1 MPPSAVCSPFL
12 IASLVALF
20 YRKDK
25 YFYSTK
31 LLNMIRFLMGALT
44 LLFANGVFAQSFNIS
59 GKVTGAA
66 DNEPLI
72 GATVVLKGTTTGT
85 ITDLDGN
92 FQFSIPESA
101 AQDSLLVSF
110 VGFKSAIVP
119 IAGREQI
126 NISLSDDAELLGE
139 VVVTAIGIARE
150 KRSLG
155 YAVNEV
161 KSEEISDSRETDV
174 IRAMNAKVP
183 GVQITGTSGSPG
195 ASSNIVIRGNTSGT
209 ASNSPLFIID
219 GIPIDNSY
227 RGSNFTDQANRV
239 MDLNPEDIESIS
251 VLKGGAAA
259 ALYGVKAGN
268 GVVVIN
274 TKKGKSGIS
283 EVTFSSTTLIDR
295 VNKLP
300 PIQRRFAQG
309 SGGNFVPTS
318 QFSWGPRLDTMRYNG
333 IPNSSSQ
340 FGHLVGQSSPLAT
353 DREAQ
358 AYDNASR
365 VFQTGVTLNNNLSFR
380 GGNDVSG
387 YFLSLGDVRQTG
399 IIPNSEFNRTSVR
412 VSGFTKVGKHFKAE
426 GAANYIAV
434 DAERT
439 QRGSNLSGVT
449 LGLFRAPPSY
459 DLTNGSDDPVN
470 DPTAFE
476 LPDGSQRTYFSNYD
490 NPFWSVNRNRNREQT
505 NRMMGHVEFSYQP
518 KDWISVTNRTGLDHY
533 NTTSKAWWDSQSG
546 EFRAGGGLVINNS
559 FTNTV
564 LNNDL
569 LVTLDHSFSENFRVT
584 FIAGHN
590 YRSEYNNSLYAEGE
604 GFIIPGFYDLSNTPL
619 QNQFVDDFIQR
630 ERAVGLYG
638 DLNLS
643 FWNWL
648 YLHFT
653 GRNDW
658 LSNLPENRNSF
669 FYPSTAVG
677 LVFTDMLDMQSSVLP
692 YGKLRASYSNVGN
705 GAPIIYGTNPN
716 MTFVGTNDGQ
726 GLLSFYPDAMIGN
739 VFLTPQNTTTWEIG
753 TDLRLFQNRIGVDLT
768 YFNAITTDQIEL
780 MSLPPSSGF
789 SSQLQNIGKVVNQGI
804 ELLLTLQVLE
814 SNSPKKLGWESTINF
829 TRLRNMVEELTET
842 IDFVTLTTSGLEST
856 SSIMAAGNPFGAFY
870 GSAWARDDNGN
881 ILVDDNGYPIVDGQR
896 QIIGDPN
903 PKFTAGW
910 RNTFSYRNFDLTF
923 LLDIRVGGDMYNGTR
938 GVMNFHGTHADT
950 DAREDFIVWDGVV
963 ASTGEVNTQEIKL
976 DQDFYSR
983 YGLVGVSEYNVE
995 RDINWFRMRDV
1006 SLAYRFPRQF
1016 MKKLPVRDISLAIT
1030 ARNLF
1035 LITNYTGIDP
1045 ETSLSGAANSF
1056 GRDYFNNPNTRSFG
1070 FNLKVTI

>member
-1 MPPSAVCSPFL
+1 MFR
-12 IASLVALF
+12 I
-20 YRKDK
+20 
-25 YFYSTK
+25 
-31 LLNMIRFLMGALT
+31 
-44 LLFANGVFAQSFNIS
+44 LLFAAGVLYAVAVS
-59 GKVTGAA
+59 GQQITIQGVVTHSGS
-66 DNEPLI
+66 DDPLI
-72 GATVVLKGTTTGT
+72 GATVILKGTTTGT
-85 ITDLDGN
+85 ITDLDGKYKLDLPSTAL
-92 FQFSIPESA
+92 QDTLLFSFLGFESKLIPIE
-101 AQDSLLVSF
+101 
-110 VGFKSAIVP
+110 
-119 IAGREQI
+119 GRNEI
-126 NISLSDDAELLGE
+126 NVALADNAELLNE

-161 KSEEISDSRETDV
+161 KSDEISDSRETDV

-183 GVQITGTSGSPG
+183 GVQITGTSGTPG
-195 ASSNIVIRGNTSGT
+195 SSSAIVIRGNTSGT
-209 ASNSPLFIID
+209 GTNSPLFIVD

-227 RGSNFTDQANRV
+227 NGSNFTDQANRV

-274 TKKGKSGIS
+274 TKKGKAGIS
-283 EVTFSSTTLIDR
+283 EVSFSSTTMFDR

-300 PIQRRFAQG
+300 PLQTRYGQG
-309 SGGNFVPTS
+309 TAGNYVPTS
-318 QFSWGPRLDTMRYNG
+318 QFSWGPRLDTMRYDG
-333 IPNSSSQ
+333 IPNSTSQ
-340 FGHLVGQSSPLAT
+340 FGHLVGQNDPSAT
-353 DREAQ
+353 DRAAEVF
-358 AYDNASR
+358 DNAGR

-380 GGNDVSG
+380 GGNETSG

-399 IIPNSEFNRTSVR
+399 IVPNSEFNKTSVR

-459 DLTNGSDDPVN
+459 DLTNGSDNPVDDPV
-470 DPTAFE
+470 AYE

-490 NPFWSVNRNRNREQT
+490 NPFWSVNKNRNRERT
-505 NRMMGHVEFSYQP
+505 NRMLGHVEFSYNP
-518 KDWISVTNRTGLDHY
+518 KNWISITNRTGLDHY
-533 NTTSKAWWDSQSG
+533 NSNTKSYWDAQSG
-546 EFRAGGGLVINNS
+546 EFKAGGGLVINDN

-564 LNNDL
+564 FNNDL
-569 LVTLDHSFSENFRVT
+569 LLTLDHQFSDIFHAAL
-584 FIAGHN
+584 ILGHN
-590 YRSEYNNSLYAEGE
+590 YRAENSNSLYAEGE

-619 QNQFVDDFIQR
+619 QNQFVDDNIRR

-638 DLNLS
+638 DLSLS

-677 LVFTDMLDMQSSVLP
+677 LVFTDMLKMESSILP

-705 GAPIIYGTNPN
+705 GAPVIYGTNPN
-716 MTFVGTNDGQ
+716 TTYVATGDGQ
-726 GLLSFYPDAMIGN
+726 GLLSFYPDALIGN
-739 VFLTPQNTTTWEIG
+739 VRLIPQNTTTWEVG
-753 TDLRLFQNRIGVDLT
+753 TDLRFFQNRIGVDLT
-768 YFNAITTDQIEL
+768 YFNAVTTDQIEL
-780 MSLPPSSGF
+780 MQLPPSSGF
-789 SSQLQNIGKVVNQGI
+789 GSQLQNIGKVVNQGI
-804 ELLLTLQVLE
+804 ELLLTVQVIE
-814 SNSPKKLGWESTINF
+814 SDKPQKVGWESIVNF
-829 TRLRNMVEELTET
+829 TRLRNMVEELTEN

-856 SSIMAAGNPFGAFY
+856 QSIMAAGNPFGAIY

-881 ILVDDNGYPIVDGQR
+881 ILVDDNGYPIADGQR

-903 PKFTAGW
+903 PDFTAGW
-910 RNTFSYRNFDLTF
+910 RNTFRYRNFDLTF
-923 LLDIRVGGDMYNGTR
+923 LLDIRIGGDMYNGTR

-950 DAREDFIVWDGVV
+950 ENREEEIIWEGVNV
-963 ASTGEVNTQEIKL
+963 NTGEVNTQAIKL

-983 YGLVGVSEYNVE
+983 YGLIGVSENNMEY
-995 RDINWFRMRDV
+995 DINWLRMRDV
-1006 SLAYRFPRQF
+1006 SLSYNFPRDF
-1016 MKKLPVRDISLAIT
+1016 MKKLPVKAISLAIT

-1070 FNLKVTI
+1070 FNLKITI

>member
-1 MPPSAVCSPFL
+1 MFRIFL
-12 IASLVALF
+12 IVAGILSVAVVFGQQVTVKGVVMSASE
-20 YRKDK
+20 
-25 YFYSTK
+25 
-31 LLNMIRFLMGALT
+31 G
-44 LLFANGVFAQSFNIS
+44 
-59 GKVTGAA
+59 
-66 DNEPLI
+66 EPLI
-72 GATVVLKGTTTGT
+72 GATVLLKGSTTGT
-85 ITDLDGN
+85 ITNLDGEYQLN
-92 FQFSIPESA
+92 LPESA
-101 AQDSLLVSF
+101 MGDSLLFTF
-110 VGFKSAIVP
+110 VGFQSKLIP
-119 IAGREQI
+119 IDGRTEI
-126 NISLSDDAELLGE
+126 DVELSDDAELLGE

-183 GVQITGTSGSPG
+183 GVQITGTSGTPG
-195 ASSNIVIRGNTSGT
+195 SSSAIVIRGNTSGT
-209 ASNSPLFIID
+209 GTNSPLFIVD

-227 RGSNFTDQANRV
+227 NGSNFTDQANRV
-239 MDLNPEDIESIS
+239 VDLNPEDIESIS

-274 TKKGKSGIS
+274 TKKGKAGVS
-283 EVTFSSTTLIDR
+283 EVTFSTTTMFDR

-300 PIQRRFAQG
+300 PTQTRFGQG
-309 SGGNFVPTS
+309 TGGQYVPTS

-333 IPNSSSQ
+333 IPNNASQ
-340 FGHLVGQSSPLAT
+340 FGHLVSQNDPTAT
-353 DREAQ
+353 DREAEV
-358 AYDNASR
+358 YDNASQ
-365 VFQTGVTLNNNLSFR
+365 VFRTGVTLNNNLSFR
-380 GGNDVSG
+380 GGNETSG

-399 IIPNSEFNRTSVR
+399 IVPNSEFNKTSVR
-412 VSGFTKVGKHFKAE
+412 VSGYTKVGKNFKAE
-426 GAANYIAV
+426 GAANYISV

-459 DLTNGSDDPVN
+459 DLTNGTDDPVN
-470 DPTAFE
+470 DTEAYQ

-490 NPFWSVNRNRNREQT
+490 NPFWSVNKNRNREKT
-505 NRMMGHVEFSYQP
+505 NRMLGHVEFSYTP
-518 KDWISVTNRTGLDHY
+518 KDWISITNRTGLDHY
-533 NTTSKAWWDSQSG
+533 NTVSKSYWDAQSG
-546 EFRAGGGLVINNS
+546 EFKAGGGLVINDN

-564 LNNDL
+564 FNNDL
-569 LVTLDHSFSENFRVT
+569 LLTLDHQFSENFQAT
-584 FIAGHN
+584 LILGHN
-590 YRSEYNNSLYAEGE
+590 YRAENSISLYAEGE

-619 QNQFVDDFIQR
+619 QNQFVDDNIRR

-638 DLNLS
+638 DLSLS

-658 LSNLPENRNSF
+658 LSNLPENGNSF

-677 LVFTDMLDMQSSVLP
+677 LVFTDMLEMESSVLS

-705 GAPIIYGTNPN
+705 GAPVIYGTNPN
-716 MTFVGTNDGQ
+716 TTFVATGDGQ
-726 GLLSFYPDAMIGN
+726 GLLSFYPDALIGN
-739 VFLTPQNTTTWEIG
+739 VRLIPQNTTTWEIG
-753 TDLRLFQNRIGVDLT
+753 TDLRFFQNRIGVDLT
-768 YFNAITTDQIEL
+768 YFNAVTTDQIEL
-780 MSLPPSSGF
+780 MQLPPSSGF
-789 SSQLQNIGKVVNQGI
+789 GSQLQNIGKVVNQGI
-804 ELLLTLQVLE
+804 ELLLTLQVME
-814 SNSPKKLGWESTINF
+814 SDKPRKLGWESVVNF
-829 TRLRNMVEELTET
+829 TRLRNSVEELTET

-856 SSIMAAGNPFGAFY
+856 QSIMAAGNPFGAIY
-870 GSAWARDDNGN
+870 GSAWARDENGN
-881 ILVDDNGYPIVDGQR
+881 ILVDDDGYPIADGQR

-910 RNTFSYRNFDLTF
+910 RNSFSYRNFDLTF
-923 LLDIRVGGDMYNGTR
+923 LIDIRVGGDMYNGTR

-950 DAREDFIVWDGVV
+950 DNREEEIVWEGVN
-963 ASTGEVNTQEIKL
+963 ANTGETNTEAIKL

-983 YGLVGVSEYNVE
+983 YGLIGVSENNMEY
-995 RDINWFRMRDV
+995 DINWFRLRDI
-1006 SLAYRFPRQF
+1006 SLSYNFPRDF
-1016 MKKLPVRDISLAIT
+1016 MKKLPVKAISLAVT

-1045 ETSLSGAANSF
+1045 ETSLSGAANSL

-1070 FNLKVTI
+1070 FNLRITI